1 MSAGP
6 GDDLRPGRARHALAA
21 LGAITTRE
29 TLRFVNQTGR
39 LISAVV
45 RPSLWLVVFAA
56 GFHDVLGVSVT
67 PPYDSYVTYDVYILP
82 GLVGMVLLFQG
93 MQSSLALVF
102 DREVGTLRL
111 LLTAPLPRAYLLF
124 CKLVAGT
131 VLAVLQVYAFLA
143 IAWAFDVEMPPASAI
158 TVLPALVLGGLCLS
172 ATGLVLSVHIRRL
185 ENFAGTMNFVIFPA
199 FFFST
204 ALYPLWRIRESG
216 ASWIAWVAQANP
228 FTHVVEMVRF
238 ALYGQAAWTNI
249 GAVLAFA
256 TIAFAV
262 AARGYDPQRGVL
274 GRAPRDES

>member
-1 MSAGP
+1 MSTVA
-6 GDDLRPGRARHALAA
+6 DAAARPGRVRHAMAA

-39 LISAVV
+39 LVSAVV

-67 PPYDSYVTYDVYILP
+67 PPYQSYVTYDVYILP
-82 GLVGMVLLFQG
+82 GLIGMVLLFQG

-111 LLTAPLPRAYLLF
+111 LLTAPLPRAWLLF

-143 IAWAFDVEMPPASAI
+143 VAWAFDVEMPPAGAL

-172 ATGLVLSVHIRRL
+172 AIGLVLSVHIKRL

-216 ASWIAWVAQANP
+216 ASWIAWAAQANP

-238 ALYGQAAWTNI
+238 ALYGQAAWGNI

-256 TIAFAV
+256 AIAFAV
-262 AARGYDPQRGVL
+262 AVRGYDPQRGVL
-274 GRAPRDES
+274 GRAPRDET